1 MTRSEPPGRAH
12 AGRRLTGLAGLL
24 GALHNLGWLG
34 TTPARAGE
42 LAAFAACDGQ
52 PIPVRVLGRGSPV
65 VLLHGLGCSHR
76 QWMPVARRL
85 ARRHR
90 TYAWDC
96 RGHGRCRPV
105 AGVITLARLGRDL
118 GELLD
123 HFELPRAVL
132 VGHSMGALAVMQ
144 YLHDHGTARV
154 AAVVLVDQS
163 PRVVTDGQWPL
174 GLFGGCS
181 AAMLQGLIAG
191 ARVDLAGTLAAEVE
205 AVAGARLAP
214 YLRADATLGRWLRR
228 WLGRVEAAP
237 LLDLAESLVA
247 ADFRQSLPRLDA
259 PLMVVLG
266 ARSPHYAGLPLDAW
280 YRQAVP
286 HARVRTYPRA
296 GHSPHFSE
304 PWRFADELAQ
314 FIAEHA

>member
-1 MTRSEPPGRAH
+1 MTRTEPPGR
-12 AGRRLTGLAGLL
+12 GQRSRRLTGFAGLL
-24 GALHNLGWLG
+24 GALRNLGWLG
-34 TTPARAGE
+34 PAPARAGE
-42 LAAFAACDGQ
+42 FAAFAAEDGQ
-52 PIPVRVLGRGSPV
+52 SIPVRVLGRGSPI
-65 VLLHGLGCSHR
+65 VLVHGLGCSHR
-76 QWMPVARRL
+76 QWLPVARRL

-90 TYAWDC
+90 AFAWDC

-118 GELLD
+118 GKLLE

-144 YLHDHGTARV
+144 YLHDHGTAGV

-163 PRVVTDGQWPL
+163 PRVVSDEQWPL
-174 GLFGGCS
+174 GLFGSCS
-181 AAMLQGLIAG
+181 ASMLQGLIAG

-205 AVAGARLAP
+205 AVAGERLRP
-214 YLRADATLGRWLRR
+214 YLRADAALGRWLRR

-247 ADFRQSLPRLDA
+247 ADFRHSLQRLDA
-259 PLMVVLG
+259 PLLVVLG
-266 ARSPHYAGLPLDAW
+266 GRSAHYGGLPLDAW

-286 HARVRTYPRA
+286 HAQVRIYPQA
-296 GHSPHFSE
+296 GHSPHYSE
-304 PWRFADELAQ
+304 PARFADDLLQ
-314 FIAEHA
+314 FIADHA